1 MSFDFSTLVTD
12 RTQADVEARNDKGTY
27 QATDLNRVTAA
38 MKDLAERF
46 SVLGYVTDYQDVQT
60 GGGILPE
67 GYTELEYIESS
78 GTQYIDTGV
87 KPNQDTRVVFDYFP
101 VATKNTTMFG
111 SRTSTSSNDRFLVLH
126 ANDNDKLRSDYGGT
140 NVDTGTKPT
149 SRTVIDKNKAITT
162 IGDRSWTNSA
172 ASFSGTYPMTLCAL
186 NNGGSI
192 ASKSSIR
199 LYSCQ
204 IYDNGTLTRDY
215 IPCTSAE
222 GTVGLYDLVKK
233 QFYGNAGTGEF
244 LSGSVV
250 DPYGNDEHTL
260 LLLHGEDLTDS
271 SFQTVPVTNKG
282 VVVSG
287 DQSKFGGKSLYF
299 NGSSCLKIVDGSF
312 IVGTKDFTVDWWE
325 YRISSNGTSTSI
337 NLIDDPGYSSF
348 LFRFNG
354 TKFYSSSGLASW
366 DVNGGTDVFT
376 RKQND
381 WVHTALVRK
390 GKTVKIYVDG
400 KQVYSFTGPDTYS
413 GLGRVLIGCHAWI
426 DQIDFFTGYIDE
438 FRISDIARWTAEFT
452 PPTEPYKRPQNE
464 AVRVWSESDAPTTAQ
479 MKQYLAN
486 VEALRR
492 AIAVLPTTPATPES
506 MELLDYIRANEIEQ
520 ILADVDDLLKNMAAA
535 WYYSVEVYCGEV

>member
-27 QATDLNRVTAA
+27 QAADLNRVTAA

-60 GGGILPE
+60 GGGSLPE
-67 GYTELEYIESS
+67 GYKELEYIESS

-126 ANDNDKLRSDYGGT
+126 ANNNDKLRSDYGGT

-192 ASKSSIR
+192 TLKSSIR

-204 IYDNGTLTRDY
+204 IYDNGTLIRDY

-233 QFYGNAGTGEF
+233 QFYGNAGTG
-244 LSGSVV
+244 
-250 DPYGNDEHTL
+250 
-260 LLLHGEDLTDS
+260 
-271 SFQTVPVTNKG
+271 SFQAGPE
-282 VVVSG
+282 
-287 DQSKFGGKSLYF
+287 
-299 NGSSCLKIVDGSF
+299 IP
-312 IVGTKDFTVDWWE
+312 TKPQE
-325 YRISSNGTSTSI
+325 EQ
-337 NLIDDPGYSSF
+337 
-348 LFRFNG
+348 
-354 TKFYSSSGLASW
+354 A
-366 DVNGGTDVFT
+366 
-376 RKQND
+376 
-381 WVHTALVRK
+381 
-390 GKTVKIYVDG
+390 
-400 KQVYSFTGPDTYS
+400 
-413 GLGRVLIGCHAWI
+413 AWS
-426 DQIDFFTGYIDE
+426 QE
-438 FRISDIARWTAEFT
+438 
-452 PPTEPYKRPQNE
+452 
-464 AVRVWSESDAPTTAQ
+464 DAPTAAQ

-535 WYYSVEVYCGEV
+535 WYYSGEVYCGEV